1 MNLHFGRD
9 SYVVAANE
17 FRPFHIRKKRNFVI
31 IFASCEKS
39 FKNGRNWRS
48 PKIEKK
54 GVIWNI
60 YVTSA

>member
-1 MNLHFGRD
+1 MNLHFDRD

-39 FKNGRNWRS
+39 FKKR
-48 PKIEKK
+48 EKLTVSK
-54 GVIWNI
+54 DRKRKVLYGI
-60 YVTSA
+60 YT

>member
-39 FKNGRNWRS
+39 FKNGRN
-48 PKIEKK
+48 
-54 GVIWNI
+54 
-60 YVTSA
+60 